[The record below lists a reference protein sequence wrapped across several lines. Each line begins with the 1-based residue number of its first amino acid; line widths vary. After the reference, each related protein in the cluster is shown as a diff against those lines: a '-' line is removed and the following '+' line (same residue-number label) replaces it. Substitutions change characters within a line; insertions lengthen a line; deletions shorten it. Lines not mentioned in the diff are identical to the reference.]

1 MLFQMRFR
9 TLFRAFLLL
18 TAQVGSNFVIIST
31 NSWDCYKFGITVT
44 IASPKGIQKCFFDFN
59 VFTLNIVH
67 PRTFVWGCVSAWFG
81 RALAWHARG
90 QRFDPAILHQKST
103 VLRRKYGAFLFAE
116 ASFLGLHCFACT
128 VFRLFAGGSD
138 TPPTFDVTPF
148 SKKNVCR
155 LVHRIYSICRSFVF
169 MPIFS

>member
-67 PRTFVWGCVSAWFG
+67 PRTFVWGVRECVVRESACMACK
-81 RALAWHARG
+81 RSAV
-90 QRFDPAILHQKST
+90 RFLYS
-103 VLRRKYGAFLFAE
+103 
-116 ASFLGLHCFACT
+116 
-128 VFRLFAGGSD
+128 
-138 TPPTFDVTPF
+138 PP
-148 SKKNVCR
+148 KK
-155 LVHRIYSICRSFVF
+155 HRTS
-169 MPIFS
+169 